1 MFNNNLLMGAASA
14 GGESLVEV
22 GNSALFDSANSE
34 SLSRTFDAS
43 NRRTWTFSTWLYR
56 GQQGTNQNILLALS
70 GTYTEIRIQDDD
82 KFRVYLNNG
91 GSAGDL
97 KSAQVLRDIGWY
109 HLIIAL
115 DTTQALAS
123 NRCIMYI
130 NGERVSSFTTEN
142 YPTQNLEVAVN
153 TATSHSI
160 SASPYLNAYLAE
172 TVFIDGL
179 QLTPTSFGQYDSTGT
194 FWTPLASATIKG
206 LTFGTNGF
214 YLDNTTNAQT
224 DASGEGN
231 NFTNNNTVTTTS
243 LMSPTQLS
251 RLLWNPLSP
260 LFVNGILSNGN
271 TTLKSGIQGVRG
283 ALSNTAFPTSGKW
296 QVEMEAD
303 FSSSADN
310 LLSWGIVCSDSDES
324 LNVYIG
330 ENDNAYGFYA
340 RPDGNTYYNKTS
352 SVFDLGAVARQS
364 FKYQIC
370 WDASAGNG
378 TADVY
383 FGIDNTFF
391 DNDGSTDGNPA
402 TGANPTI
409 ENLDISEL
417 IFYIL
422 VGGYFNTT
430 LEINDEA
437 DWEYGIQSGYTQL
450 NLTNVAAQTTRTKS
464 NLEEYFDSTLYEG
477 NGAGQRV
484 GKFLPFTNAF
494 TVGNGALFAYEN
506 NEILKRTN
514 SSGGNETKWTFS
526 TWVKFN
532 DLSAQ
537 VIMGSNAP
545 TISPALWITGND
557 LYFTLYNGDFYNG
570 GGSYVLNLQTTVEI
584 VDTSQWMNIVAKYD
598 STPSTPSSS
607 SIALYINGVQVTNF
621 ITETYPSQNQVAG
634 WNSANEMLIGTAYN
648 NHLTTQNLRAYLA
661 ETVNIDGLALEP
673 SSFGQVDT
681 STGRW
686 IPKDVSGLT
695 FGTNGF
701 YLNYANSSDV
711 GNDVSGRNNDWTNI
725 NTVTQVGDTP
735 TVNSNV
741 WNPSESGFSGGTFT
755 NGNRTVQTGSSQYAP
770 AQAGLPI
777 SSGKWYTEVVPT
789 AKSSGDNFQIGITK
803 GLTTANTQQ
812 LGSLANDVGYY
823 GADGNL
829 FYNGESGSG
838 GQSYGASYDV
848 NDVIGMAIDF
858 DANTITFYKN
868 GASQGAIT
876 LPDTST
882 ASTPYFIACNHYDN
896 SSNGTFLLRSLSSD
910 WTGTAP
916 TDHLAIIQD
925 NMPTGESYQT
935 AFSWIKNRDATDNHM
950 LFDRV
955 RGIYKDIHSNT
966 QDAEV
971 TNVNTLQRFLNGG
984 VQVGNDVQVNTASE
998 SYVAWNWYM
1007 ETAGT
1012 GSSNTD
1018 GTINT
1023 TSTLVDTNLGMSI
1036 STYTGTGANATIG
1049 HGLGVVPE
1057 FFMVTRLDSGNDK
1070 MIYHSALGGT
1080 KNLVLNGTST
1090 TTTNNTRWN
1099 NTDPT
1104 SSVISL
1110 GTTAAVNGSSATY
1123 ICYAFAPSQFT
1134 AIGSYVGNGNAN
1146 GSFVPTI
1153 NSLGV
1158 PIQPAWAIFKAT
1170 DLAGRNWFMN
1180 DNKRNGNGNPIERYL
1195 MANSTAV
1202 DAEDTTPNDFVTG
1215 GIKARGSGTSYNN
1228 SGTTYIYLAFGTP
1241 IIDVDGRIITGR

>member
-22 GNSALFDSANSE
+22 GNSAFFDSANSE

-789 AKSSGDNFQIGITK
+789 AKSSGVNFQIGITK

-823 GADGNL
+823 GQGGEL

-848 NDVIGMAIDF
+848 DDVIGMAIDF

-868 GASQGAIT
+868 GASQGVIT
-876 LPDTST
+876 LPSTTT

-910 WTGTAP
+910 WTGSAP
-916 TDHLAIIQD
+916 TGHLAIIQD
-925 NMPTGESYQT
+925 NMPEGESYQT
-935 AFSWIKNRDATDNHM
+935 AWSWIKNRDATDSHM

-955 RGIYKDIHSNT
+955 RGIYNDLHSDT
-966 QDAEV
+966 SDTEV

-984 VQVGNDVQVNTASE
+984 VQVGNDVQVNTVNE

-1007 ETAGT
+1007 EAT
-1012 GSSNTD
+1012 GSGSALTS
-1018 GTINT
+1018 GSINT
-1023 TSTLVDTNLGMSI
+1023 TALVDTNLGVSVG
-1036 STYTGTGANATIG
+1036 TYSGSGSAGTIETGLTNTQFIIVKRRDSGANWASW
-1049 HGLGVVPE
+1049 HVGLTDDNNVY
-1057 FFMVTRLDSGNDK
+1057 LDVNNAQQADGLYDTSSN
-1070 MIYHSALGGT
+1070 
-1080 KNLVLNGTST
+1080 TST
-1090 TTTNNTRWN
+1090 L
-1099 NTDPT
+1099 
-1104 SSVISL
+1104 IAF
-1110 GTTAAVNGSSATY
+1110 GGGGGAVNAGSGTY
-1123 ICYAFAPSQFT
+1123 SFIAFAPSQFT
-1134 AIGSYVGNGNAN
+1134 SIGSYKGNGNAN

-1158 PIQPAWAIFKAT
+1158 PIQPAWVMIKRIDAANNWCMRDIVRDIDNPNEKELDA
-1170 DLAGRNWFMN
+1170 DLSNAE
-1180 DNKRNGNGNPIERYL
+1180 IT
-1195 MANSTAV
+1195 NS
-1202 DAEDTTPNDFVTG
+1202 DLDIVTG
-1215 GIKARGSGTSYNN
+1215 GFKLRATDNLFNN
-1228 SGTTYIYLAFGTP
+1228 SSGSYIYLAFGTP